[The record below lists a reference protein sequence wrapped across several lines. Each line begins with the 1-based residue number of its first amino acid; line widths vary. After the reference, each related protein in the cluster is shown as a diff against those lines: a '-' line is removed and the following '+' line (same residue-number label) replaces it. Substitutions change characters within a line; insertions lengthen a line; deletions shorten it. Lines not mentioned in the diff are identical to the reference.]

1 MRLPEEGLGRGAN
14 RVTASDLAERAE
26 RADILAGMQE
36 RSPLERN
43 TANTRRSLVVV
54 KNFNREEVDFT
65 GESQADNKCV
75 HPVSVSRFA
84 KPSQVDRSLLVDPDF
99 LRPGSPRLRLI
110 LPKSP
115 RNGERRMR
123 PWHRK
128 MPFPHSGLHPKAIH
142 PSVLNLAVV
151 GSQSSGR
158 QHNNSPSKAIV
169 SL

>member
-14 RVTASDLAERAE
+14 RVTASDLAERADG
-26 RADILAGMQE
+26 ADILAGMQV

-43 TANTRRSLVVV
+43 TANTRRNLVVV

-65 GESQADNKCV
+65 GERQANNKCV

-99 LRPGSPRLRLI
+99 LRPGSPRLTLI
-110 LPKSP
+110 IPRSP

-123 PWHRK
+123 PCHRR
-128 MPFPHSGLHPKAIH
+128 MHFPHSGLHPKAVH
-142 PSVLNLAVV
+142 PSVLNRAVV
-151 GSQSSGR
+151 GR
-158 QHNNSPSKAIV
+158 EPSDAACREGV
-169 SL
+169 

>member
-1 MRLPEEGLGRGAN
+1 MRLPEEGSGRGAN
-14 RVTASDLAERAE
+14 RVTASHLAERAE

-36 RSPLERN
+36 RSPVARS

-54 KNFNREEVDFT
+54 KNFNREELDFT
-65 GESQADNKCV
+65 GKRQADNKCL

-99 LRPGSPRLRLI
+99 LPPGSPRLRLI

-128 MPFPHSGLHPKAIH
+128 MPFPHSGLHPIAIH
-142 PSVLNLAVV
+142 PSVLKLAAD
-151 GSQSSGR
+151 GR
-158 QHNNSPSKAIV
+158 EPSDAACREGV
-169 SL
+169 

>member
-14 RVTASDLAERAE
+14 RVTASHLAERAE
-26 RADILAGMQE
+26 WADILAGMQV
-36 RSPLERN
+36 RSPVARS

-54 KNFNREEVDFT
+54 KSFNREEMDFAC
-65 GESQADNKCV
+65 ERQAGNKYV

-99 LRPGSPRLRLI
+99 LPPGSPRLRLI

-128 MPFPHSGLHPKAIH
+128 MPFPHSGLHPKDIH
-142 PSVLNLAVV
+142 PSVPNLATD
-151 GSQSSGR
+151 G
-158 QHNNSPSKAIV
+158 
-169 SL
+169 

>member
-14 RVTASDLAERAE
+14 RVTASHLAERAE
-26 RADILAGMQE
+26 WADILAGMQV
-36 RSPLERN
+36 RSPLARS
-43 TANTRRSLVVV
+43 TANTRSSLVVV
-54 KNFNREEVDFT
+54 KSFDREEMDFT
-65 GESQADNKCV
+65 CERQAGNKRM

-99 LRPGSPRLRLI
+99 LPPGSPRFRLI

-128 MPFPHSGLHPKAIH
+128 MPFPHSGLHPKPIH
-142 PSVLNLAVV
+142 PGVFNLAPD
-151 GSQSSGR
+151 G
-158 QHNNSPSKAIV
+158 
-169 SL
+169 